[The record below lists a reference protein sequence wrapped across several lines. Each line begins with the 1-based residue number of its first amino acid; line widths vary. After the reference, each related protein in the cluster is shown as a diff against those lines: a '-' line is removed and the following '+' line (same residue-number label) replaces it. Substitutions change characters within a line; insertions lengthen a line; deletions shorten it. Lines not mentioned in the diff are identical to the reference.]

1 MGIDKRYWQQEL
13 EEIWEECHNCK
24 YLVEDAIVHDAWN
37 EIEFLRCEH
46 YHEIDKD
53 EVKKEL
59 DRIFGEYTDFED
71 ISNALL
77 ELPADIVDEI
87 FSE

>member
-1 MGIDKRYWQQEL
+1 M
-13 EEIWEECHNCK
+13 
-24 YLVEDAIVHDAWN
+24 VHRGLHRKKVKQLPQKAWN
-37 EIEFLRCEH
+37 EYINGRAAHRRPLKGVLKMT
-46 YHEIDKD
+46 KD

>member
-1 MGIDKRYWQQEL
+1 MT
-13 EEIWEECHNCK
+13 
-24 YLVEDAIVHDAWN
+24 
-37 EIEFLRCEH
+37 
-46 YHEIDKD
+46 KD

-59 DRIFGEYTDFED
+59 DRICKDEVKKEFDRIFGEYIDFED

>member
-1 MGIDKRYWQQEL
+1 MADILTAG
-13 EEIWEECHNCK
+13 CK
-24 YLVEDAIVHDAWN
+24 VQKIIKQGRHTAAPITLKGV
-37 EIEFLRCEH
+37 LKMT
-46 YHEIDKD
+46 KD